1 MNRAFE
7 NWYINILLLW
17 IVLSAT
23 AVLSK
28 KILPL
33 IATITYT
40 GALPFIYV
48 VMWLSISPMGKR
60 ITDSLKILHWAAMLS
75 FSAFLYSTYAKSW
88 AASTINSIFNVDPS
102 LLPITQSFISLL
114 FAPISLL
121 YHESIISASQA
132 ITIFVA
138 ICLVNIIPI
147 ALIANISLRKIFKFS
162 GILFGSVFLMSFF
175 LSIAFNIPAHIKNI
189 TAEFALA
196 TDFNKKHLCS
206 DEWANKAE
214 SLLFLGGENVLVYYP
229 LNLKGQRF
237 IKETCNFKKSS

>member
-1 MNRAFE
+1 MSHALK

-17 IVLSAT
+17 IALSAT

-28 KILPL
+28 NISLL
-33 IATITYT
+33 IATIALT

-48 VMWLSISPMGKR
+48 VMWLSISPTGKR
-60 ITDSLKILHWAAMLS
+60 IRDSLKILHWAAMLS

-102 LLPITQSFISLL
+102 LLPITQSFISFL

-121 YHESIISASQA
+121 YHESILSASQA

-147 ALIANISLRKIFKFS
+147 ALIANISFRKILKFS

-175 LSIAFNIPAHIKNI
+175 LSIAFNLSAQIKNL

-196 TDFNKKHLCS
+196 TDFNQKHLCS
-206 DEWANKAE
+206 DEWASKAE

-229 LNLKGQRF
+229 SNPKGQKF
-237 IKETCNFKKSS
+237 IKETCNFKKSF